1 MPNKLKFVIRKKLAE
16 APRRTLSDTRIP
28 TEASKTQ
35 RALEYARVS
44 TRHKASSGTSS
55 PPNMNGTAPPQRR
68 PTEGIHRPP
77 PAQRQPSKLTQ
88 NTDNELVERLAM
100 RHERDKAQ
108 VQGILNPSQKRRE
121 QLFDDDDRRV
131 SDIERLAQDRTNQ
144 RRLSPP
150 KQLPPTNNGNAR
162 RPLRFDKPLVPDES
176 TYQPISHHRQASPQ
190 HEESNVDEL
199 ANRHNDEKMLM
210 EAIRQELSDRP
221 LGDDEELIV
230 VEQ

>member
-1 MPNKLKFVIRKKLAE
+1 
-16 APRRTLSDTRIP
+16 
-28 TEASKTQ
+28 
-35 RALEYARVS
+35 
-44 TRHKASSGTSS
+44 
-55 PPNMNGTAPPQRR
+55 
-68 PTEGIHRPP
+68 
-77 PAQRQPSKLTQ
+77 
-88 NTDNELVERLAM
+88 M

-131 SDIERLAQDRTNQ
+131 SNIERLAQDRANQ

-150 KQLPPTNNGNAR
+150 KQIPPTGSMNTGNAR
-162 RPLRFDKPLVPDES
+162 RPLRFDKPLIADES
-176 TYQPISHHRQASPQ
+176 IYPPQRQPQPPPPPQQRQESGQQDEQ
-190 HEESNVDEL
+190 HFPRQQTNRPVEQQRQTPRQQSGSQRHTAQQHDQTNVNEL

-210 EAIRQELSDRP
+210 EAIRQELSERP